1 MLSLFQY
8 AEAKQAQ
15 LETNLFDIENS
26 GNSNENSE
34 GQQIIVEF
42 LRKCKEIEKSAAS
55 DEIMLKK
62 INDLKNDLFQHNNQY
77 VKSLIAA

>member
-42 LRKCKEIEKSAAS
+42 LRKCKEIEQSAAS